1 MDQQFCLRWNNHP
14 TNLTGVLTSLLQ
26 REALCDVTLACHGGE
41 IVKAHQTILSACSPY
56 FESIFLQNSHPHPI
70 IYLKDVRYSEMRS
83 LLDFMYKGEVNV
95 GQRSLPTFLKTAES
109 LQVRGLTDNNN
120 INFRAESDRDRDSD
134 TNASGATKHYDK
146 MNRERLERDREE
158 NSESKDQGDRE
169 TPVDQLSSSSRT
181 KRKRTDSLNCDNSMH
196 GASVQER
203 HYSQDSQASSH
214 SSYKSSPLPKLNPL
228 EGEDARRNSPS
239 LNASGANQSV
249 SIKQEPDM
257 GHHPGLPPELLPKTV
272 GWLPRQ
278 GTIPQHT
285 QHQPHLPPLVG
296 FAHQQQHYTHGEAS
310 AQQPKNPSWPATSDP
325 SNVNSTL
332 QMYLLTQQG
341 CSTSSDTVT
350 LRQIVTRFPDVPDGG
365 RQDTVIRS
373 SSPSPHHRQQAT
385 AATVSSRKGG
395 RFRPNW
401 LDQFSWLK
409 FDEHNNIMFCTYCR
423 KWCND
428 IPDIRTS
435 FVEGNSNFR
444 LEIVNHHDK
453 CKAHRMCKEREI
465 QAQERNNGRPDDGGD
480 GAFGKT

>member
-26 REALCDVTLACHGGE
+26 REALCDVTLACDGGE

-120 INFRAESDRDRDSD
+120 INYRPESDRDRDSE
-134 TNASGATKHYDK
+134 TNASGAMKHYDK
-146 MNRERLERDREE
+146 TERDRDRDRERLDRDREE
-158 NSESKDQGDRE
+158 NSESKDRDRE
-169 TPVDQLSSSSRT
+169 TPVDHLSSSSRSS
-181 KRKRTDSLNCDNSMH
+181 KRKRENSLNCDNSMR

-203 HYSQDSQASSH
+203 HYSQDSQ
-214 SSYKSSPLPKLNPL
+214 
-228 EGEDARRNSPS
+228 
-239 LNASGANQSV
+239 
-249 SIKQEPDM
+249 
-257 GHHPGLPPELLPKTV
+257 KTV
-272 GWLPRQ
+272 GWLTRQ

-285 QHQPHLPPLVG
+285 QHQPHLPPLIG
-296 FAHQQQHYTHGEAS
+296 FPHQQQ
-310 AQQPKNPSWPATSDP
+310 QPQHSQRESPVQTKSPWPPTSDP
-325 SNVNSTL
+325 STVSSTL

-341 CSTSSDTVT
+341 CSSVQDSTS
-350 LRQIVTRFPDVPDGG
+350 LRQIVARYPDNTD
-365 RQDTVIRS
+365 RHDTVTRS
-373 SSPSPHHRQQAT
+373 SSPQQRPAQGGT
-385 AATVSSRKGG
+385 TVTSRKGG

-401 LDQFSWLK
+401 LDQFSWLQ
-409 FDEHNNIMFCTYCR
+409 FDEQNNIMFCTYCR

-453 CKAHRMCKEREI
+453 CKAHRMCRERE
-465 QAQERNNGRPDDGGD
+465 AQERNNGRDDDG